1 MKEGRTLKIIKP
13 CLLVPQHMVSVPKM
27 SEVTTT
33 TLSWLSRALNTSRQP
48 LTPLLFQTLPTL
60 KSYDQLLLP
69 SALVSLVI
77 YNIKKIAASWC
88 DFPQLLSLT

>member
-13 CLLVPQHMVSVPKM
+13 CLWVPQNMVSVPKM

-48 LTPLLFQTLPTL
+48 LTPCYFKLF
-60 KSYDQLLLP
+60 
-69 SALVSLVI
+69 
-77 YNIKKIAASWC
+77 
-88 DFPQLLSLT
+88 LLSSPMTNSCFLQLSLAWSSTTSRK